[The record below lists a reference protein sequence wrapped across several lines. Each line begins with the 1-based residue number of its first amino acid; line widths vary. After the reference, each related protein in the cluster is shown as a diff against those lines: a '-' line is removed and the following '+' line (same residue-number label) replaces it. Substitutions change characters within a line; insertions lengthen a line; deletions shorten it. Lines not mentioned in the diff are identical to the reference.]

1 MIVKPNE
8 LSMTGGSTDQRSNV
22 DSTQSSY
29 RRRKQSS
36 LIKTNN
42 KKNPPRGVVSF
53 RRKARMVVC
62 ITVFDKKRRWSL
74 NSCLLPQKNGTRLSS
89 GGPERRTT
97 VWGGPLTSC
106 PASVGFAFALDSLCR
121 LVAFRSFLTPASLPL
136 TPLDPNNTFSSALA
150 QNDPF

>member
-8 LSMTGGSTDQRSNV
+8 LSMTGGSTDQRPNV

-89 GGPERRTT
+89 GGPKRRTT

-106 PASVGFAFALDSLCR
+106 PASVGFAFALDSLVPVGR
-121 LVAFRSFLTPASLPL
+121 LSLLPDSCFSTLNTPRPKQYLFQCFG
-136 TPLDPNNTFSSALA
+136 TK
-150 QNDPF
+150 